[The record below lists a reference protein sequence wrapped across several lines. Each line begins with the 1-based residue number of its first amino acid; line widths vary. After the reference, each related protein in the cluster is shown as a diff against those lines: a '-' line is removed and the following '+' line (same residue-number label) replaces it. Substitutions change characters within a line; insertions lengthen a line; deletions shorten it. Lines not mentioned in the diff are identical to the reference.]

1 MFNEQTKRYE
11 LLKTLLLWEGRLN
24 NARLR
29 ELLDMKVARSSQLI
43 REFRDEHPSWTEWDT
58 VARSYHATAAA
69 YRSKIDTATSLAQY
83 LALVGIPHTT
93 STTSAGQTLWN
104 AFPDLSVPP
113 PRTFAQLASAIRSS
127 RRVQMT
133 YRSMG
138 TPKPHLRE
146 ISPHSLVRAGRRWHV
161 RAFCSTRQEFRD
173 FALGRIE
180 NPKVRNEASER
191 NVIDDTAWNTMLDVR
206 LIAHPALSEE
216 QQNVVRLE
224 YFSNTSARVERC
236 RAALVSYFVQDVRA
250 ATDVVR
256 QPPPEFQL
264 AVENMEELGEW
275 MFTD

>member
-1 MFNEQTKRYE
+1 M
-11 LLKTLLLWEGRLN
+11 
-24 NARLR
+24 
-29 ELLDMKVARSSQLI
+29 
-43 REFRDEHPSWTEWDT
+43 
-58 VARSYHATAAA
+58 
-69 YRSKIDTATSLAQY
+69 
-83 LALVGIPHTT
+83 
-93 STTSAGQTLWN
+93 
-104 AFPDLSVPP
+104 
-113 PRTFAQLASAIRSS
+113 
-127 RRVQMT
+127 
-133 YRSMG
+133 
-138 TPKPHLRE
+138 
-146 ISPHSLVRAGRRWHV
+146 